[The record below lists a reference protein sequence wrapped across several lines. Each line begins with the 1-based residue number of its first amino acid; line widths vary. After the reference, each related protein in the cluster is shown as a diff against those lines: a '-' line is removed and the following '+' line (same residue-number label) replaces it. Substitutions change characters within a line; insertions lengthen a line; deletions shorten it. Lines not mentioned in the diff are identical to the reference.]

1 MDHDEMMYGGAK
13 AKRAPSAWNN
23 YVKAN
28 YDKVRHLPVKERFGA
43 LSKMARDAGVIG
55 NSLPR
60 VTSACN
66 KEPLRSDR
74 ADCMKHPACAWREQ
88 SYTKSGK
95 IRKGFCTKGTRP
107 TVPRYNFDK

>member
-1 MDHDEMMYGGAK
+1 MYGGV
-13 AKRAPSAWNN
+13 KRAPTAWNN

-28 YDKVRHLPVKERFGA
+28 YDSVRYLPVKERFAA
-43 LSKMARDAGVIG
+43 LSVMARKAGVIG

-60 VTSACN
+60 ATSVCA

-74 ADCMKHPACAWREQ
+74 ADCVKHPLCAWREQ

-95 IRKGFCTKGTRP
+95 IRKGFCTKGTRSKS
-107 TVPRYNFDK
+107 PRYTKQDKDKFTY